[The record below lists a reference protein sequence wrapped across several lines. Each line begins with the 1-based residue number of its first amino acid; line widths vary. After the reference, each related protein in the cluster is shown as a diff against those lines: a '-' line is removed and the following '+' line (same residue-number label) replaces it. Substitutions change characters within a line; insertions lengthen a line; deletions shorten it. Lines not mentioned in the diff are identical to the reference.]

1 MRHQSEAFL
10 SAITSETW
18 GGGGGGG
25 VCVYVHAC
33 VHVCVLAKVCKFGDI
48 NRKLERYSFVPADYG
63 LVSMDV
69 ASRGTTV
76 VT

>member
-1 MRHQSEAFL
+1 MPSLQKHRC
-10 SAITSETW
+10 
-18 GGGGGGG
+18 
-25 VCVYVHAC
+25 VCVCVHVC
-33 VHVCVLAKVCKFGDI
+33 VHVCVLAKVCNFGDT
-48 NRKLERYSFVPADYG
+48 NRKLERHSFVPADCG

>member
-1 MRHQSEAFL
+1 MCVC
-10 SAITSETW
+10 
-18 GGGGGGG
+18 
-25 VCVYVHAC
+25 VCVYM
-33 VHVCVLAKVCKFGDI
+33 HVCVLAKVCKFGDI
-48 NRKLERYSFVPADYG
+48 NRKLERHSFVPADYG